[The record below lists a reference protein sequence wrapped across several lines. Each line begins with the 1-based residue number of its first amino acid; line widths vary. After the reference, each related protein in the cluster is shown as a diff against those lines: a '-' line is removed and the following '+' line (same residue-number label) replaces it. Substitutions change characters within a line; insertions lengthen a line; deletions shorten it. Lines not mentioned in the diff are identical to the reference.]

1 MPLIANPDLP
11 APIAGTHDIGQK
23 AAQAKHPR
31 YMEFLAT
38 WTLLAHVR
46 EGIGGFMDGTYLIAH
61 PREWVD
67 HKADTPV
74 TPTKKLKERRRLARY
89 ENFAAAI
96 LDQMKAALFRE
107 TPTRLLTSTEGQP
120 QDEPEGIQAWWQ
132 SVDGEDGM
140 SIDDYLAFAWDGAAT
155 FGHVLLYMDRAGLPA
170 TETAAEAPLPILR
183 AYTPLD
189 VADWWEDDMG
199 RLTAVKLLEPS
210 PRPPGEVSQKS
221 IKPRVRMVDQT
232 KWQLFDYTGKLL
244 DEGEHRMGTLPVT
257 VLYAKRRPLIPNIGQ
272 SVLYDP
278 QLYVDLY
285 NLDSELR
292 ELLRKQTF
300 SILNIPLGT
309 GPDAMDVE
317 KAKALLNQEVSTE
330 GVIFSGPAAQF
341 LSADAA
347 NVAAYQ
353 EERAQLLRMIY
364 RLAGVF
370 FESDSKDA
378 EAEGS
383 LKLKREDMNQ
393 RLSNYADELEQAD
406 VKIAQFWY
414 RATYGEAWEAKW
426 KRDGVTIQY
435 PQTFDVTPFDVVL
448 EQAQAAMSLG
458 FPAEVLK
465 AIRKRLL
472 IKFLPDA
479 GPKELEG
486 YQQAIDNAEDDV
498 TPGENQRAE
507 LKAMAEK
514 DKEDEGE

>member
-1 MPLIANPDLP
+1 MPITNDPSQP
-11 APIAGTHDIGQK
+11 QPVAGTQDIGQK

-31 YMEFLAT
+31 YLEFLST

-67 HKADTPV
+67 HKNDIPV
-74 TPTKKLKERRRLARY
+74 VPTKKLKERRKLARY

-107 TPTRLLTSTEGQP
+107 SPSRLLSKNEGKEKG
-120 QDEPEGIQAWWQ
+120 EPEGIEAWWEH
-132 SVDGEDGM
+132 VDGPDGM
-140 SIDDYLAFAWDGAAT
+140 TMDDYWSFAWDAAAT
-155 FGHVLLYMDRAGLPA
+155 FGHMVLYLDRAGVPG
-170 TETAAEAPLPILR
+170 ETAADAATPILR

-189 VADWWEDDMG
+189 VADWWEDDQG

-210 PRPPGEVSQKS
+210 PRAPGDTS
-221 IKPRVRMVDQT
+221 IKPMKARVRIVDET
-232 KWQLFDYTGKLL
+232 TWKLYDSSGKLIQQ
-244 DEGEHRMGTLPVT
+244 GEHEMGCLPIV

-317 KAKALLNQEVSTE
+317 KAKILLNQEVSTE

-353 EERAQLLRMIY
+353 EERSQLLRMIY

-406 VKIAQFWY
+406 LKVAQLWY
-414 RATYGEAWEAKW
+414 RAQGADNWETKW
-426 KRDGVTIQY
+426 KADGVTIQY

-472 IKFLPDA
+472 VKFLPDA
-479 GPKELEG
+479 GPKEMQG
-486 YQQAIDNAEDDV
+486 YQQAIENAEEDV
-498 TPGENQRAE
+498 TPAEKQRAE
-507 LKAMAEK
+507 LQSMADK
-514 DKEDEGE
+514 DKEQFAA

>member
-1 MPLIANPDLP
+1 MPITSDPNSP
-11 APIAGTHDIGQK
+11 APVAGTQDIGQK
-23 AAQAKHPR
+23 AAHAKHPR
-31 YMEFLAT
+31 YLEFLSV

-67 HKADTPV
+67 HKSDRPV
-74 TPTKKLKERRRLARY
+74 TPTKKLKERRTLARY

-107 TPTRLLTSTEGQP
+107 APARIVNEGKEQA
-120 QDEPEGIQAWWQ
+120 EPKGIEAWWEH
-132 SVDGEDGM
+132 VDGDDGM
-140 SIDDYLAFAWDGAAT
+140 SIDDYWSFAWDAAAT
-155 FGHVLLYMDRAGLPA
+155 FGHMFLYLDRAGQ
-170 TETAAEAPLPILR
+170 TGETAAEAAIPILR
-183 AYTPLD
+183 AYTPMD

-210 PRPPGEVSQKS
+210 PRAPGDTSV
-221 IKPRVRMVDQT
+221 KPLKARVRIVDET
-232 KWQLFDYTGKLL
+232 TWKLYDSAGKLM
-244 DEGEHRMGTLPVT
+244 DQGEHKMGCLPIV

-309 GPDAMDVE
+309 GPDAMDVS
-317 KAKALLNQEVSTE
+317 KAKELLNQEVSTE

-341 LSADAA
+341 LTADAA

-353 EERAQLLRMIY
+353 EERSQLLRMIY

-406 VKIAQFWY
+406 LKVAQLWY
-414 RATYGEAWEAKW
+414 RAQFGDTWETRW
-426 KRDGVTIQY
+426 KADGVTIQY

-472 IKFLPDA
+472 VKFLPDA
-479 GPKELEG
+479 GPKEMQG
-486 YQQAIDNAEDDV
+486 YQKAIDAAEDDV
-498 TPGENQRAE
+498 TPGEKQRAE
-507 LKAMAEK
+507 LTSMAEK
-514 DKEDEGE
+514 DKADKEAA